1 MKAILDFLSEVI
13 QLLSLQSTVGGKK
26 DEEVTED
33 AKDAYQWLM
42 NEIKNTKSNRVQEYK
57 DPWMQPGKI
66 YVFRYNAKYKKEL
79 DYWDRHPIVLVLGNL
94 QTATGKVT
102 LGLNISWYPPSAR
115 KYIVE
120 RIRNMYKPSYQDA
133 IKSKSFK
140 AVEQRPVLMDVYAL
154 KTALDALGLSFAMRT
169 YIPSNIVG
177 SKYCI
182 CYEDWDKA
190 IKLDQPRIFPE
201 LEVNSPGY
209 SLSNIYE
216 DFKKY
221 VQWQSQNSGERKV
234 RMDNAKK
241 NNRYRLVK

>member
-1 MKAILDFLSEVI
+1 MKTVLDFLSEVI
-13 QLLSLQSTVGGKK
+13 QLLSLQSTVGGQKE
-26 DEEVTED
+26 EEVTED

-42 NEIKNTKSNRVQEYK
+42 NEIKNTKSTRVQEYK

-66 YVFRYNAKYKKEL
+66 YVFKYNAKYRDVL
-79 DYWDRHPIVLVLGNL
+79 DYWDRHPIVLVLGH
-94 QTATGKVT
+94 QETANGKIT

-120 RIRNMYKPSYQDA
+120 RIRKMYFPAYQSS

-154 KTALDALGLSFAMRT
+154 KTALDSLGLSFAMRT
-169 YIPSNIVG
+169 YIPSNIIG
-177 SKYCI
+177 PRYCI

-201 LEVNSPGY
+201 LQVNSPGY

-221 VQWQSQNSGERKV
+221 VQFQGQNQGEKKK
-234 RMDNAKK
+234 RMDEAKK
-241 NNRYRLVK
+241 RNKYRLVK